1 MVDRPILTDKDIFAE
16 HLAEGMTVL
25 QIRGVMSLSEGEASK
40 YMRAIRDDLGVPVR
54 D

>member
-1 MVDRPILTDKDIFAE
+1 MS
-16 HLAEGMTVL
+16 EGMTAI
-25 QIRGVMSLSEGEASK
+25 QIREAMSLSEGEASK